1 MCPDKNQDNDVR
13 AQKAFEPEDK
23 AYKLFLYQEQ
33 NRALDVIQAEK
44 KHIVKGQGLK
54 EGKPTHVEHDPDLLK
69 QVLHKQTMK
78 CFAELNIK
86 REKPKTHVEEVTKWV
101 LKLKEKPVRKVKMV
115 K

>member
-1 MCPDKNQDNDVR
+1 MVGQSI
-13 AQKAFEPEDK
+13 EES
-23 AYKLFLYQEQ
+23 YQTSQ
-33 NRALDVIQAEK
+33 GLRALSDCTVYSQMPLLP
-44 KHIVKGQGLK
+44 VQGLK